1 MNQLLF
7 REKLTPPFWAWIA
20 VAGFC
25 AILAV
30 SISAIFGNLV
40 AIIAFFILL
49 VLFVISGWK
58 FSPIIKVDEQFLY
71 ANRAK
76 LPLKIIT
83 KATPLNSRETT
94 KIRGV
99 AADPKCFSATSP
111 LINTAIRID
120 FKDKDDPHTYWLLST
135 RKALEL
141 SKVLTPNA

>member
-49 VLFVISGWK
+49 VLFVILGWR

-76 LPLKIIT
+76 LPIKIIT

>member
-30 SISAIFGNLV
+30 SMSAIFGNLV

-49 VLFVISGWK
+49 VLFVILGWR

-76 LPLKIIT
+76 LPIKIIT

>member
-25 AILAV
+25 LILAV

-40 AIIAFFILL
+40 ATIVFFSLL
-49 VLFVISGWK
+49 LLFVLMGWK
-58 FSPIIKVDEQFLY
+58 LSPVIKVDEQFLY

-83 KATPLNSRETT
+83 KATPLNARETT

-99 AADPKCFSATSP
+99 EADPRCFSATSP

-120 FKDKDDPHTYWLLST
+120 FKDKDDPHTYWLIST
-135 RKALEL
+135 RKASEL
-141 SKVLTPNA
+141 SKVLSTKA